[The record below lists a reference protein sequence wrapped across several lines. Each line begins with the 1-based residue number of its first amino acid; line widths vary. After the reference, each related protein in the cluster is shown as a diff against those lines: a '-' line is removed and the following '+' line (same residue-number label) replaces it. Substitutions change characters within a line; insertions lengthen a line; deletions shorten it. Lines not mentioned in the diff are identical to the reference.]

1 MAPTNERPATGA
13 NRGGPSLAVSRA
25 AEHREDSNTCS
36 GAQSKRLVVIATLE
50 KNSRETVRVALDRYR
65 GCDLVDVRVCVELTA
80 SSGVQ
85 TPTAKGVSLAV
96 CRLPA
101 LVAALTAAEAKAR
114 ELGLIGEDA
123 R

>member
-1 MAPTNERPATGA
+1 MASTTERATPGVE
-13 NRGGPSLAVSRA
+13 GGSSGFVS
-25 AEHREDSNTCS
+25 EQGQREDSNTRG
-36 GAQSKRLVVIATLE
+36 GAQSKRPVVIANLAT
-50 KNSRETVRVALDRYR
+50 NSRETVRVALDAYR
-65 GCDLVDVRVCVELTA
+65 GCELVDVRVCVELTA

-96 CRLPA
+96 SKLPE
-101 LVAALTAAEAKAR
+101 LAAAFAAAEAKAR